1 MNIYQRIVLIVGAI
15 VFVAVMITTPRYV
28 AIGNT
33 GDRIQ
38 YALIQ
43 EMIAKHERGECAAT
57 ESFVLSYSYDFT
69 TVVLRGFT
77 VLGAVGLLYFAV
89 GKAKKVM

>member
-28 AIGNT
+28 ALGNT
-33 GDRIQ
+33 GDRLKYTIV
-38 YALIQ
+38 Q
-43 EMIAKHERGECAAT
+43 EMTAKYERGECTAT
-57 ESFVLSYSYDFT
+57 ESFLLSYSYDFT

-89 GKAKKVM
+89 GKKVM